1 MLPHGNLK
9 SSNVLIASNYEPLLV
24 DFGLN
29 SLTSDNQ
36 VQQLFAYK
44 SPEISQG
51 HQVSPKCDVYC
62 LGIIILEIITGKFPT
77 QYLNHGSGGID
88 VVEWVRKAVLEGR
101 EAELLDPEIV
111 SSDNAVGQMQRLL
124 QIGVACSDSNPDQ
137 RLDLRIATRRIE
149 EI

>member
-1 MLPHGNLK
+1 MPHGNLK
-9 SSNVLIASNYEPLLV
+9 SSNVLVASNYEPLLV

-29 SLTSDNQ
+29 SLTSNNQ
-36 VQQLFAYK
+36 TQLFAYK

-51 HQVSPKCDVYC
+51 HKVSPKCDVYC
-62 LGIIILEIITGKFPT
+62 LGVIILETITGKFPT

-88 VVEWVRKAVLEGR
+88 VVEWVRNAVLEGR

-111 SSDNAVGQMQRLL
+111 GDNSAVGQMQRLL
-124 QIGVACSDSNPDQ
+124 QIGVACSESNPDQ
-137 RLDLRIATRRIE
+137 RLDIRKATRQIE